1 VVSDE
6 AFKGSRIL
14 IVDDEEVNVAL
25 LQRMLSRAGYT
36 RLTATTD
43 SREVAA
49 LLEQTPHDLVLLDL
63 MMPHVDGYEVL
74 GQIGAKAGDEYLPV
88 MVLTADVTPQALQR
102 ALSSGARDFLTKPF
116 DQTELLLR
124 VRNLLETRHLHLGLQ
139 RQLQTL
145 EQLNEEAL
153 QSIVF
158 RDQTLSALSHDI
170 GQPLAALRFT
180 TEGLQHAVAG
190 ASGGNELSEDVQ
202 QVVAA
207 TAQMTAMIGELSDLA
222 RLQMGRELVLQRAP
236 VDVVALVRQ
245 QAAAIRKSAGR
256 RRIQVNLPDAA
267 IVGNWDAMRLTRV
280 VSNLLANAVRFTA
293 ANGEITVSVK
303 AAKAD
308 GQPGVEISVTDNGVG
323 IPPPEI
329 QHVFERFYRASNVTG
344 KIQGTGLGLASSKQI
359 VEQHGG
365 SIDIA
370 SEEGAG
376 TTVTVTL
383 PLG

>member
-1 VVSDE
+1 
-6 AFKGSRIL
+6 
-14 IVDDEEVNVAL
+14 
-25 LQRMLSRAGYT
+25 
-36 RLTATTD
+36 
-43 SREVAA
+43 
-49 LLEQTPHDLVLLDL
+49 
-63 MMPHVDGYEVL
+63 MMPYIDGYEVL
-74 GQIGAKAGDEYLPV
+74 AQIGAKAGDEYVPV

-124 VRNLLETRHLHLGLQ
+124 VRNLLETRHLYLSLQ
-139 RQLQTL
+139 RQLQAL
-145 EQLNEEAL
+145 EQMNEEAL

-180 TEGLQHAVAG
+180 TEGLQHAVEGAAAG
-190 ASGGNELSEDVQ
+190 PALSEDVQ

-222 RLQMGRELVLQRAP
+222 RLQMGRELVLQRGP

-245 QAAAIRKSAGR
+245 QVAAVRKSAGR
-256 RRIQVNLPDAA
+256 RRFTVSLPEEP
-267 IVGNWDAMRLTRV
+267 ITGNWDAMRLTRV

-293 ANGEITVSVK
+293 ANGEVAVSVE
-303 AAKAD
+303 AATLE
-308 GQPGVEISVTDNGVG
+308 GRPGIRLCVADNGVG
-323 IPPPEI
+323 IPAAELP
-329 QHVFERFYRASNVTG
+329 HVSERFYRASNVAG

-365 SIDIA
+365 GIEIA
-370 SEEGAG
+370 SVEGLG

-383 PLG
+383 PLA